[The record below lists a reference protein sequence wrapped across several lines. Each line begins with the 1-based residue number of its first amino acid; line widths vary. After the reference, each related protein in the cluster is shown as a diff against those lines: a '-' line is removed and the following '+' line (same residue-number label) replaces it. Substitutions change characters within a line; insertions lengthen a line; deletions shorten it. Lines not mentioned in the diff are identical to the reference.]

1 MADDKS
7 LAVVIPE
14 LGYGLKRLPE
24 CYQIWRWDAGG
35 INTRGSRVGE
45 TREPKW
51 LAMECYPHTLEF
63 GLQKIAEYA
72 AADKLKGASVKKT
85 LEIITEIVEALE
97 RVRVA

>member
-1 MADDKS
+1 MANESD

-14 LGYGLKRLPE
+14 LGYGLKRLSE

-45 TREPKW
+45 TREAKW
-51 LAMECYPHTLEF
+51 LAMECYPHTLEY
-63 GLQKIAEYA
+63 GLQRIAEYA
-72 AADKLKGASVKKT
+72 VADKLKGANVKQT
-85 LEIITEIVEALE
+85 LATVTKIVEALE

>member
-1 MADDKS
+1 
-7 LAVVIPE
+7 
-14 LGYGLKRLPE
+14 
-24 CYQIWRWDAGG
+24 
-35 INTRGSRVGE
+35 
-45 TREPKW
+45 
-51 LAMECYPHTLEF
+51 MECYPHTLEF